1 MAKNE
6 IDPVSFTR
14 EDEHYAGLLPTMNPK
29 GGVSL
34 RRPGR
39 MAGGVRDKITQ
50 GIMKASMAA
59 LWRDGDTYVEICR
72 KINEQFNLDPE
83 TEAIS
88 PHTIHYHVKSML
100 DYWRQKAAARID
112 ERQAAILT
120 RFDQVEALALEAYW
134 ASCEGKS
141 TQQKNKQIT
150 RARSDER
157 LDNQVKK
164 EVATR
169 EGMFNG
175 RSTENTRNKK
185 FSWAT
190 DGDLEGLEDSLS
202 EVQERIQNNVR
213 TESNHAG
220 DVKFLSLVFQINR
233 ERAKILGLYQKRD
246 VDDAS
251 GQAALMS
258 DEQREARVVN
268 ILKAARERR
277 EKQANMLADP
287 APLGG
292 FQEDVEGDP
301 DNVVIRRAPPTDV
314 PPVDEPEVVW
324 DDEDEV
330 ESPDVEEVEWD

>member
-6 IDPVSFTR
+6 IDPISFTR

-29 GGVSL
+29 GGVSI
-34 RRPGR
+34 RRRGR
-39 MAGGVRDKITQ
+39 MSGGVRDKITQ

-72 KINEQFNLDPE
+72 KINEQFDLDPE
-83 TEAIS
+83 TEAIT
-88 PHTIHYHVKSML
+88 PHTIHYHIKSML

-120 RFDQVEALALEAYW
+120 RFDQVEALALEGYW

-141 TQQKNKQIT
+141 TRQKNKQII

-157 LDNQVKK
+157 LGQQVKK
-164 EVATR
+164 EADKR
-169 EGMFNG
+169 DAMFNG
-175 RSTENTRNKK
+175 RTTENTRNKK
-185 FSWAT
+185 FTWAE
-190 DGDLEGLEDSLS
+190 DGDLEALEDSLS

-251 GQAALMS
+251 GQAAMMS

-268 ILKAARERR
+268 ILKAAKERR
-277 EKQANMLADP
+277 EAQANMLAEP

-292 FQEDVEGDP
+292 FQEEEGDP

-314 PPVDEPEVVW
+314 PPVKEPEVVW
-324 DDEDEV
+324 DDEDEIT
-330 ESPDVEEVEWD
+330 PDDVEEVEWD